1 MMAHA
6 TNVWFVAAAWM
17 LLAFVASVVSIRT
30 GISVALIEIGMGVI
44 GGNFLGLETSE
55 WVNFLATFG
64 AVLLTFL
71 AGAEIDPDS
80 LRVHLKAA
88 LAIGFVSF
96 LAPFLGAWA
105 FAYWVTGWTSQGALI
120 CGIALSTTSVA
131 VVYAV
136 MIETG
141 LNETDFGKL
150 ILAACFITDLGTVL
164 ALGACFAN
172 YDWSLLVFVVVAVA
186 VMWLAPRFVRWF
198 FSRW

>member
-1 MMAHA
+1 MLAHV

-17 LLAFVASVVSIRT
+17 LLAFVASLVSIRT

-44 GGNFLGLETSE
+44 GGNFLGLGTSE

-96 LAPFLGAWA
+96 LARSWAPGASP
-105 FAYWVTGWTSQGALI
+105 TG
-120 CGIALSTTSVA
+120 
-131 VVYAV
+131 
-136 MIETG
+136 
-141 LNETDFGKL
+141 
-150 ILAACFITDLGTVL
+150 
-164 ALGACFAN
+164 
-172 YDWSLLVFVVVAVA
+172 
-186 VMWLAPRFVRWF
+186 
-198 FSRW
+198 